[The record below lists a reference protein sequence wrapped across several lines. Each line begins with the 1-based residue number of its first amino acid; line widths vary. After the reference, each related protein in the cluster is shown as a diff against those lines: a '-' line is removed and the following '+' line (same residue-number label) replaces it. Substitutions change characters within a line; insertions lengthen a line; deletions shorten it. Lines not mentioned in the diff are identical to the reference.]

1 MTSCRTAVRGR
12 KTPRIDKSKL
22 AHGEPHRERSP
33 EHLAYIRTLPCH
45 RCGLHGFS
53 VAHHLLFGP
62 QPKAR
67 GLKSGDDTAIPLCQ
81 TSFQPDGGCH
91 TQLHMYGNER
101 AFWDAD
107 IHPKPMSAEGVLAAA
122 GVYWDERTAA

>member
-1 MTSCRTAVRGR
+1 MTTCRTAVRGR
-12 KTPRIDKSKL
+12 KTPRIDKSQL

-53 VAHHLLFGP
+53 VPHHLLYA

-67 GLKSGDDTAIPLCQ
+67 GLKAGDNFTIPLCQ
-81 TSFQPDGGCH
+81 HLGLDGGCH
-91 TQLHMYGNER
+91 TRLHAYGDEY
-101 AFWDAD
+101 AFWDAP

-122 GVYWDERTAA
+122 GDYWRDRQAEL